1 MIDDVLPHSRTET
14 SEAAAAKTG
23 KTSRTARAEI
33 YYALLARG
41 SHGAIADEMIAEGR
55 NHGTVT
61 GRLRDLEVFGL
72 AERVSGGERISRYG
86 HRQCVWRALTPPDA
100 DARLSQQRVAGCGR
114 ASILR
119 DAMTSATADLVS
131 ALDVVGVPAAAA
143 AKIIRALDAMASALM
158 ATSRK

>member
-1 MIDDVLPHSRTET
+1 MMDDVLTHSMTET
-14 SEAAAAKTG
+14 SEAAKAG
-23 KTSRTARAEI
+23 KTSKTARAEI

-41 SHGAIADEMIAEGR
+41 SRGAIADELIAEGR

-72 AERVSGGERISRYG
+72 AERETGGERRSRYG

-100 DARLSQQRVAGCGR
+100 EARLSQQRAGGRGR
-114 ASILR
+114 ATILR

-131 ALDVVGVPAAAA
+131 ALDVDGVPEAAS
-143 AKIIRALDAMASALM
+143 AKILRALETIASALT